1 MIFVSRE
8 PLKGSLERFKGST
21 FFVKKSVK
29 NLFINFGHYTFASI
43 LIIKR
48 EMIIPKDDAKA
59 KIVEIAREIFTRFGF
74 KKTTMEEIAVASR
87 KGKSSI
93 YYYFNSKE
101 DVFKAVVE
109 REAEEMRDELKVQV
123 LSIEDP
129 VDRLKAFFAFRLK
142 KLKELSNYYAALR
155 SEYLSHLEFV
165 EKIRKNFDQEEIKV
179 VKQILEDGV
188 EKEKFVVDDPALSA
202 VAIVTALKGLEV
214 PLFLSREKSNMESRI
229 DNLINFLF
237 YGIVKR

>member
-1 MIFVSRE
+1 MI
-8 PLKGSLERFKGST
+8 P
-21 FFVKKSVK
+21 
-29 NLFINFGHYTFASI
+29 A
-43 LIIKR
+43 
-48 EMIIPKDDAKA
+48 KDDAKA

-74 KKTTMEEIAVASR
+74 KKTTMEEIAVASK

-101 DVFKAVVE
+101 DVFKAVVD
-109 REAEEMRDELKVQV
+109 REAEELREELAVQV
-123 LSIEDP
+123 LTIEDP
-129 VDRLKAFFAFRLK
+129 IDRLKAFIAFRMR
-142 KLKELSNYYAALR
+142 KLKELSNYYAALK

-165 EKIRKNFDQEEIKV
+165 ERIRKNFDQEEIKV

-188 EKEKFVVDDPALSA
+188 KKEKFVVDDPSLSA
-202 VAIVTALKGLEV
+202 VAIVTAMKGLEV
-214 PLFLSREKSNMESRI
+214 PLFLSKERSNMESRI